1 MIDFGAAPL
10 GVLEL
15 IKERKGGDSKG
26 YFLRYKTFLILQC
39 GCRCGGLGGSL
50 GEVFACG
57 GIEDAA

>member
-26 YFLRYKTFLILQC
+26 YFLRLFY
-39 GCRCGGLGGSL
+39 SAA
-50 GEVFACG
+50 V
-57 GIEDAA
+57 DAAAWAAAWAKSLPVEA